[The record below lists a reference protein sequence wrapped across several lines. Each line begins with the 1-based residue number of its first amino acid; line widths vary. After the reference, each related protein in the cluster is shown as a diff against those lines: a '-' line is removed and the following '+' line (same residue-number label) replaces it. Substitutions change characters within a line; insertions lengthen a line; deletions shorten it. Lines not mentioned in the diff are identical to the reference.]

1 MTDTMMAARF
11 SGKGQISL
19 EERPIPRPGPHQL
32 LVRVD
37 SCALCGTDRGAFE
50 NGSDVTP
57 GHEISGTVAAVGE
70 GVENSLIG
78 APGVVYLVDF
88 CGRCACCRIGR
99 TNMCLNKHA
108 MYGFTAD
115 GGYAE
120 FVAVTAKCYLPT
132 PPDLSL
138 DNATALLDLLGTSG
152 HAFRRVGREA
162 RSVAVIGCGP
172 IGIGAIA
179 VAVALRAETIVA
191 IDISPYRLELAER
204 LGAATVNAHNGDSV
218 RTCLERLPSGFD
230 VVIEA
235 AGTTSTQQQAISLVS
250 AGGTVAFVA
259 HNHAPLPVDTLGQ
272 LIKYEKT
279 LLGSEYFPIGEFHDN
294 LSLVQSGL
302 IPTDELLTHR
312 FSLAEIDD
320 AFTVFMSRRSGKVLV
335 RP

>member
-1 MTDTMMAARF
+1 MMAARF

-19 EERPIPRPGPHQL
+19 EERPIPRPGPKEVLIQ
-32 LVRVD
+32 VD

-50 NGSDVTP
+50 KGSGVTP

-70 GVENSLIG
+70 GVDQSLIG
-78 APGVVYLVDF
+78 TSGVVYLVDF
-88 CGRCACCRIGR
+88 CGTCVCCQIGR
-99 TNMCLNKHA
+99 TNMCLNKQA

-120 FVAVTAKCYLPT
+120 FVAVKAKCYLRT
-132 PPDLSL
+132 PPELSL
-138 DNATALLDLLGTSG
+138 DKATALLDLLGTSG
-152 HAFRRVGREA
+152 HAFRRVSRDA
-162 RSVAVIGCGP
+162 RSIAVIGCGP

-179 VAVALRAETIVA
+179 VARALGAEMIFA

-204 LGAATVNAHNGDSV
+204 LGATTVNARNGDSV
-218 RTCLERLPSGFD
+218 KTCLERLPAGFD
-230 VVIEA
+230 VVVEA
-235 AGTTSTQQQAISLVS
+235 AGSTSTQQQAISLVS

-279 LLGSEYFPIGEFHDN
+279 LLGSEYFPIEEFDDN
-294 LSLVQSGL
+294 LSLLESGL
-302 IPTDELLTHR
+302 IPTDQLLTHR
-312 FSLAEIDD
+312 YSLMEIDD
-320 AFTVFMSRRSGKVLV
+320 AFAVFLSGESGKVLV